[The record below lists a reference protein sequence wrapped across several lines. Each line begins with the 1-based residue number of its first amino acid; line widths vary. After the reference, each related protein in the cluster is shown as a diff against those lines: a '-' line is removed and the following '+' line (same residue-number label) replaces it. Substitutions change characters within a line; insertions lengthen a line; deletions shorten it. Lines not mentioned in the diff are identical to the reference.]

1 MLSFNNLELV
11 LGGKTLFDDVS
22 LTIHHHQKV
31 GLVGANGT
39 GKTSLFKVI
48 KKEIEV
54 DQSTVSFPNDLRIS
68 YLAQEVPASD
78 EIALQY
84 VLSGDYRL
92 IEIQHEIELA
102 EKEEKFELL
111 AELYETYSALDGYS
125 AKSKAEQLMAGLGF
139 KSEDFSK
146 SLKDFSG
153 GWRVRLNLAKTLMQ
167 PSDLMLLDEPT
178 NHLDLDAILWLSN
191 WIKSFP
197 GALILISHDR
207 DFLDDCVSSI
217 AHLYRQSIELYSGN
231 FTQFE
236 ILRAAKLAEI
246 QSNFI
251 KQQKEVAH
259 MQSFINRFKAKA
271 TKARQAQSR
280 VKALEKM
287 ELIAPAHIDSPFNF
301 TISETEK
308 ISNPLISLSES
319 NLGYDNPILSKINLT
334 IAPGDRIGLL
344 GPNGAGKSTL
354 IKSIVGSI
362 PVLDGDREIG
372 SNFRVGYFS
381 QHQVDD
387 LDLSISAFT
396 HIQRLDET
404 KTEKQIRTYLG
415 GFNFKGDKVKD
426 PIHLFSG
433 GEKARLA
440 FAIISYQ
447 KPNILLMDEPTNHL
461 DMEMR
466 HALTIALQAFKG
478 AILLISHDRH
488 LLNSSVDHFYL
499 VDNGGVDLFNG
510 DLNDYKNYI
519 LDIKSTGIKETKK
532 KSKTSKEDRDDNTKL
547 LKSLSIDISKL
558 EKRLLRLNAKLE
570 EANLKLADPNLY
582 KDDSAD
588 NLQDLIRN
596 QLELSN
602 EVELADQQWMDKV
615 TTIRIFIL
623 KRMARPE
630 RFELPTP
637 WFVAKYSIQ
646 LSYGRFF

>member
-31 GLVGANGT
+31 GLIGANGT

-54 DQSTVSFPNDLRIS
+54 DQSSVSYPNDLRIS

-84 VLSGDYRL
+84 VLSGDHML
-92 IEIQHEIELA
+92 LEIQREIELA
-102 EKEEKFELL
+102 EKEEKFEIL
-111 AELYETYSALDGYS
+111 AELYEKYTALDGYS
-125 AKSKAEQLMAGLGF
+125 AQSKAEQLMVGLGF
-139 KSEDFSK
+139 KSEDFNK
-146 SLKDFSG
+146 PLKDFSG

-207 DFLDDCVSSI
+207 DFLDDCVSFI
-217 AHLYRQSIELYSGN
+217 AHLYHQSIELYSGN

-246 QSNFI
+246 QSNYV

-287 ELIAPAHIDSPFNF
+287 ELVAPAHIDSPFNF

-308 ISNPLISLSES
+308 ISNPLISLSDS
-319 NLGYDNPILSKINLT
+319 SLGYDIPILSMVNLS

-362 PVLDGDREIG
+362 SLIDGQREVG
-372 SNFRVGYFS
+372 TNFKVGYFS

-396 HIQRLDET
+396 HIQRLDEI

-466 HALTIALQAFKG
+466 HALTIALQTFRG

-499 VDNGGVDLFNG
+499 VDNGRVDIFNG

-519 LDIKSTGIKETKK
+519 LDIKSSDIKEKK
-532 KSKTSKEDRDDNTKL
+532 KKAKSSKDNKEYNNKL
-547 LKSLSIDISKL
+547 IKSLNIEISKL
-558 EKRLLRLNAKLE
+558 EKRLLRLNTKLE
-570 EANLKLADPNLY
+570 EANLKLADPDLY
-582 KDDSAD
+582 KDHSSD

-602 EVELADQQWMDKV
+602 EVKLADQEWMDKV
-615 TTIRIFIL
+615 THL
-623 KRMARPE
+623 E
-630 RFELPTP
+630 
-637 WFVAKYSIQ
+637 S
-646 LSYGRFF
+646 LS

>member
-39 GKTSLFKVI
+39 GKTSLFKII

-54 DQSTVSFPNDLRIS
+54 DQSTVSFPSDLRIS
-68 YLAQEVPASD
+68 YLAQEVKGTD
-78 EIALQY
+78 EIALDY
-84 VLSGDYRL
+84 VLSGDSNL
-92 IEIQHEIELA
+92 IDIQKKIEKAETDENYEILG
-102 EKEEKFELL
+102 
-111 AELYETYSALDGYS
+111 ELYEVYSSLDGYS
-125 AKSKAEQLMAGLGF
+125 AKSKAEQLMVGLGF
-139 KSEDFSK
+139 KSDDFDK
-146 SLKDFSG
+146 PLKDFSG

-191 WIKSFP
+191 WIKSFK
-197 GALILISHDR
+197 GAMILISHDR
-207 DFLDDCVSSI
+207 DFLDDCVSYV
-217 AHLYRQSIELYSGN
+217 AHLYQQSIELYSGN
-231 FTQFE
+231 YSQFE
-236 ILRAAKLAEI
+236 ILRAAKMAEI

-301 TISETEK
+301 TISETDK
-308 ISNPLISLSES
+308 ISNPLVTL
-319 NLGYDNPILSKINLT
+319 NRAGLGYSEPILSNVGFT
-334 IAPGDRIGLL
+334 ICPGDRIGLL

-354 IKSIVGSI
+354 IKSIVGTLPI
-362 PVLDGDREIG
+362 LDGDRETGTNIK
-372 SNFRVGYFS
+372 VGYFS

-387 LDLSISAFT
+387 LDLSISAFV

-415 GFNFKGDKVKD
+415 GFAFKGDKVKD
-426 PIHLFSG
+426 PIRLFSG

-466 HALTIALQAFKG
+466 HALTVAIQTFKG

-488 LLNSSVDHFYL
+488 LLNSSVDTFYL
-499 VDNGGVDLFNG
+499 IDNGALEIFDG
-510 DLNDYKNYI
+510 DLDDYKNYI
-519 LDIKSTGIKETKK
+519 LDIKSSDNKQSKKKKSTKDGIKEDNSEKIKTLNSSI
-532 KSKTSKEDRDDNTKL
+532 SKLDKRLFRLNTKL
-547 LKSLSIDISKL
+547 T
-558 EKRLLRLNAKLE
+558 
-570 EANLKLADPNLY
+570 EANNKLADPELY
-582 KDDSAD
+582 SDDSSED
-588 NLQDLIRN
+588 LQDLIRN
-596 QLELSN
+596 QLELTN
-602 EVELADQQWMDKV
+602 EVEAAEKEWMDKAAELD
-615 TTIRIFIL
+615 IL
-623 KRMARPE
+623 K
-630 RFELPTP
+630 
-637 WFVAKYSIQ
+637 
-646 LSYGRFF
+646 

>member
-39 GKTSLFKVI
+39 GKTSLFKII

-54 DQSTVSFPNDLRIS
+54 DQSTVSFPSDLRIS
-68 YLAQEVPASD
+68 YLAQEVKGTD
-78 EIALQY
+78 EIALDY
-84 VLSGDYRL
+84 VLSGDANL
-92 IEIQHEIELA
+92 IDIQKKIEKAEIDENYEILG
-102 EKEEKFELL
+102 
-111 AELYETYSALDGYS
+111 ELYEVYSSLDGYS
-125 AKSKAEQLMAGLGF
+125 AKSKAEQLMVGLGF
-139 KSEDFSK
+139 KSVDFNK
-146 SLKDFSG
+146 PLKDFSG

-191 WIKSFP
+191 WIKSFK

-207 DFLDDCVSSI
+207 DFLDDCISYV
-217 AHLYRQSIELYSGN
+217 AHLYQQSIELYSGN
-231 FTQFE
+231 YSQFE
-236 ILRAAKLAEI
+236 ILRAAKMAEI

-301 TISETEK
+301 TISETDK
-308 ISNPLISLSES
+308 ISNPLVTL
-319 NLGYDNPILSKINLT
+319 NRAGLGYSEPILSNVAFT
-334 IAPGDRIGLL
+334 ICPGDRIGLL

-354 IKSIVGSI
+354 IKSIVGTLPI
-362 PVLDGDREIG
+362 LDGDRETGTNIK
-372 SNFRVGYFS
+372 VGYFS

-387 LDLSISAFT
+387 LDLSISAFM

-415 GFNFKGDKVKD
+415 GFAFKGDKVKD
-426 PIHLFSG
+426 PIRLFSG

-466 HALTIALQAFKG
+466 HALTVAIQTFKG

-488 LLNSSVDHFYL
+488 LLNSSVDTFYL
-499 VDNGGVDLFNG
+499 IDNGTLEIFDG
-510 DLNDYKNYI
+510 DLDDYKNYI
-519 LDIKSTGIKETKK
+519 LDIKSSDNKESKKK
-532 KSKTSKEDRDDNTKL
+532 KSIKDEPKEDNSEKIKILNSSISKLDKRLFRLNTKL
-547 LKSLSIDISKL
+547 T
-558 EKRLLRLNAKLE
+558 
-570 EANLKLADPNLY
+570 EANHKLADPELY
-582 KDDSAD
+582 TDDSSED
-588 NLQDLIRN
+588 LQDLIRN
-596 QLELSN
+596 QLELTN
-602 EVELADQQWMDKV
+602 EVEAAEKEWMDK
-615 TTIRIFIL
+615 
-623 KRMARPE
+623 AA
-630 RFELPTP
+630 ELDII
-637 WFVAKYSIQ
+637 K
-646 LSYGRFF
+646 

>member
-319 NLGYDNPILSKINLT
+319 NLGYDNPILTKINLT

-510 DLNDYKNYI
+510 DLDDYKNYI

-547 LKSLSIDISKL
+547 LKSLSTDISKL

-615 TTIRIFIL
+615 T
-623 KRMARPE
+623 
-630 RFELPTP
+630 
-637 WFVAKYSIQ
+637 Q
-646 LSYGRFF
+646 LESLS

>member
-39 GKTSLFKVI
+39 GKTSLFKII

-78 EIALQY
+78 EIAIQY

-111 AELYETYSALDGYS
+111 AELYETYSSLDGYS

-387 LDLSISAFT
+387 LDLSISAFS

-510 DLNDYKNYI
+510 DLDDYKNYI

-547 LKSLSIDISKL
+547 LKSLSTDISKL

-615 TTIRIFIL
+615 T
-623 KRMARPE
+623 
-630 RFELPTP
+630 
-637 WFVAKYSIQ
+637 Q
-646 LSYGRFF
+646 LESLS

>member
-1 MLSFNNLELV
+1 MAACLRISGSIHKRSLRLILIWLRE

-22 LTIHHHQKV
+22 LTIHHQQKV

-39 GKTSLFKVI
+39 GKTSLFKII

-54 DQSTVSFPNDLRIS
+54 DQSSVSFPTDLRIS
-68 YLAQEVPASD
+68 YLAQEVKGTD
-78 EIALQY
+78 EIALDY
-84 VLSGDYRL
+84 VLSGDANL
-92 IEIQHEIELA
+92 IDIQKKIEEA
-102 EKEEKFELL
+102 EKEESYDLL
-111 AELYETYSALDGYS
+111 GELYAIYSSLDGYS
-125 AKSKAEQLMAGLGF
+125 AKSKAEQLMLGLGF
-139 KSEDFSK
+139 TSEDFHK
-146 SLKDFSG
+146 PLKDFSG

-191 WIKSFP
+191 WIKSFK

-207 DFLDDCVSSI
+207 DFLDDCVSYV
-217 AHLYRQSIELYSGN
+217 AHLYRQTIELYSGN
-231 FTQFE
+231 YSQFE
-236 ILRAAKLAEI
+236 VLRAAKMAEI
-246 QSNFI
+246 QSNYI

-301 TISETEK
+301 KISETDK
-308 ISNPLISLSES
+308 ISNPLVSLSQAE
-319 NLGYDNPILSKINLT
+319 LGYSEPVLSEVGFT
-334 IAPGDRIGLL
+334 ICPGDRIGLL
-344 GPNGAGKSTL
+344 GANGAGKSTL
-354 IKSIVGSI
+354 IKSIVGTLPI
-362 PVLDGDREIG
+362 LNGDRETG
-372 SNFRVGYFS
+372 TNFRVGYFS

-387 LDLSISAFT
+387 LDLSISAFM

-415 GFNFKGDKVKD
+415 GFAFKGDKVKD
-426 PIHLFSG
+426 PIRLFSG

-466 HALTIALQAFKG
+466 HALTVAIQTFKG

-488 LLNSSVDHFYL
+488 LLNSSVDTFYL
-499 VDNGGVDLFNG
+499 IDKGSLNIFDG
-510 DLNDYKNYI
+510 DLDDYKNYI
-519 LDIKSTGIKETKK
+519 LDIKSIENKDVKK
-532 KSKTSKEDRDDNTKL
+532 KKIKNNTLQADNTQKI
-547 LKSLSIDISKL
+547 KSINSDISKL
-558 EKRLLRLNAKLE
+558 DKRLFRLNNKLK
-570 EANLKLADPNLY
+570 EANEKLANPELY
-582 KDDSAD
+582 TNDANN

-602 EVELADQQWMDKV
+602 EIESAEKEWMDK
-615 TTIRIFIL
+615 
-623 KRMARPE
+623 AA
-630 RFELPTP
+630 ELE
-637 WFVAKYSIQ
+637 S
-646 LSYGRFF
+646 LN

>member
-39 GKTSLFKVI
+39 GKTSLFKII

-54 DQSTVSFPNDLRIS
+54 DQSTVSFPSDLRIS
-68 YLAQEVPASD
+68 YLAQEVKGTD
-78 EIALQY
+78 EIALDY
-84 VLSGDYRL
+84 VLSGDSNL
-92 IEIQHEIELA
+92 IDIQKKIEKAETDENYEILG
-102 EKEEKFELL
+102 
-111 AELYETYSALDGYS
+111 ELYEVYSSLDGYS
-125 AKSKAEQLMAGLGF
+125 AKSKAEQLMVGLGF
-139 KSEDFSK
+139 KSDDFDK
-146 SLKDFSG
+146 PLKDFSG

-191 WIKSFP
+191 WIKSFK
-197 GALILISHDR
+197 GAMILISHDR
-207 DFLDDCVSSI
+207 DFLDDCVSYV
-217 AHLYRQSIELYSGN
+217 AHLYQQSIELYSGN
-231 FTQFE
+231 YSQFE
-236 ILRAAKLAEI
+236 ILRAAKMAEI

-301 TISETEK
+301 TISETDK
-308 ISNPLISLSES
+308 ISNPLVTL
-319 NLGYDNPILSKINLT
+319 NRAGLGYSEPILSNVGFT
-334 IAPGDRIGLL
+334 ICPGDRIGLL

-354 IKSIVGSI
+354 IKSIVGTLPI
-362 PVLDGDREIG
+362 LDGDRETGTNIK
-372 SNFRVGYFS
+372 VGYFS

-387 LDLSISAFT
+387 LDLSISAFI

-415 GFNFKGDKVKD
+415 GFAFKGDKVKD
-426 PIHLFSG
+426 PIRLFSG

-466 HALTIALQAFKG
+466 HALTVAIQTFKG

-488 LLNSSVDHFYL
+488 LLNSSVDTFYL
-499 VDNGGVDLFNG
+499 IDNGALEIFDG
-510 DLNDYKNYI
+510 DLGDYKNYI
-519 LDIKSTGIKETKK
+519 LDIKSSDNKQSKKK
-532 KSKTSKEDRDDNTKL
+532 KSVKDGPKEDNSEKIKTLNSSISKLDKRLFRLNTKL
-547 LKSLSIDISKL
+547 T
-558 EKRLLRLNAKLE
+558 
-570 EANLKLADPNLY
+570 EANNKLADPELY
-582 KDDSAD
+582 SDDSSED
-588 NLQDLIRN
+588 LQDLIRN
-596 QLELSN
+596 QLELTN
-602 EVELADQQWMDKV
+602 EIEAAEKEWMD
-615 TTIRIFIL
+615 RAAELDIL
-623 KRMARPE
+623 K
-630 RFELPTP
+630 
-637 WFVAKYSIQ
+637 
-646 LSYGRFF
+646 

>member
-217 AHLYRQSIELYSGN
+217 AYLYRQSIELYSGN

-387 LDLSISAFT
+387 LDLSISAFS

-510 DLNDYKNYI
+510 DLDDYKNYI

-547 LKSLSIDISKL
+547 LKSLSTDISKL

-615 TTIRIFIL
+615 T
-623 KRMARPE
+623 
-630 RFELPTP
+630 
-637 WFVAKYSIQ
+637 Q
-646 LSYGRFF
+646 LESLS

>member
-39 GKTSLFKVI
+39 GKTSLFKII

-54 DQSTVSFPNDLRIS
+54 DQSTVSFPSDLRIS
-68 YLAQEVPASD
+68 YLAQEVKGTD
-78 EIALQY
+78 EIALDY
-84 VLSGDYRL
+84 VLSGDSNL
-92 IEIQHEIELA
+92 IDIQKKIEKAEIDENYEILG
-102 EKEEKFELL
+102 
-111 AELYETYSALDGYS
+111 ELYEVYSSLDGYS
-125 AKSKAEQLMAGLGF
+125 AKSKAEQLMVGLGF
-139 KSEDFSK
+139 KSDDFDK
-146 SLKDFSG
+146 PLKDFSG

-191 WIKSFP
+191 WIKSFK
-197 GALILISHDR
+197 GAMILISHDR
-207 DFLDDCVSSI
+207 DFLDDCVSYV
-217 AHLYRQSIELYSGN
+217 AHLYQQSIELYSGN
-231 FTQFE
+231 YSQFE
-236 ILRAAKLAEI
+236 ILRAAKMAEI

-301 TISETEK
+301 TISETDK
-308 ISNPLISLSES
+308 ISNPLVTL
-319 NLGYDNPILSKINLT
+319 NRAGLGYSEPILSNVGFT
-334 IAPGDRIGLL
+334 ICPGDRIGLL

-354 IKSIVGSI
+354 IKSIVGTLPI
-362 PVLDGDREIG
+362 LDGDRETGTNIK
-372 SNFRVGYFS
+372 VGYFS

-387 LDLSISAFT
+387 LDLSISAFV

-415 GFNFKGDKVKD
+415 GFAFKGDKVKD
-426 PIHLFSG
+426 PIRLFSG

-466 HALTIALQAFKG
+466 HALTVAIQTFKG

-488 LLNSSVDHFYL
+488 LLNSSVDTFYL
-499 VDNGGVDLFNG
+499 IDNGALEIFDG
-510 DLNDYKNYI
+510 DLDDYKNYI
-519 LDIKSTGIKETKK
+519 LDIKSSDNKQSKKK
-532 KSKTSKEDRDDNTKL
+532 KSVKDGPKEDNSEKIKTLNSSISKLDKRLFRLNTKL
-547 LKSLSIDISKL
+547 T
-558 EKRLLRLNAKLE
+558 
-570 EANLKLADPNLY
+570 EANNKLADPELY
-582 KDDSAD
+582 SDDSSED
-588 NLQDLIRN
+588 LQDLIRS
-596 QLELSN
+596 QLELTN
-602 EVELADQQWMDKV
+602 EVEAAEKEWMDKAAELD
-615 TTIRIFIL
+615 IL
-623 KRMARPE
+623 K
-630 RFELPTP
+630 
-637 WFVAKYSIQ
+637 
-646 LSYGRFF
+646 

>member
-31 GLVGANGT
+31 GLIGANGT

-54 DQSTVSFPNDLRIS
+54 DQSSVSYPNDLRIS

-92 IEIQHEIELA
+92 LEIQHEIELA
-102 EKEEKFELL
+102 EKEEKFEIL

-125 AKSKAEQLMAGLGF
+125 AKSKAEQLMVGLGF
-139 KSEDFSK
+139 KSEDFNK
-146 SLKDFSG
+146 PLKDFSG

-207 DFLDDCVSSI
+207 DFLDDCVSFI
-217 AHLYRQSIELYSGN
+217 AHLYHQSIELYSGN

-246 QSNFI
+246 QSNYV

-308 ISNPLISLSES
+308 ISNPLISLSDS
-319 NLGYDNPILSKINLT
+319 SLGYNTPILSMVNLS

-362 PVLDGDREIG
+362 SLIDGQREAG
-372 SNFRVGYFS
+372 TNFKVGYFS

-466 HALTIALQAFKG
+466 HALTIALQTFRG

-499 VDNGGVDLFNG
+499 VDNGRVDIFNG

-519 LDIKSTGIKETKK
+519 LDIKSSDIKETKK
-532 KSKTSKEDRDDNTKL
+532 KVKSSKDNKEDNSKL
-547 LKSLSIDISKL
+547 IKSLNIEISKL
-558 EKRLLRLNAKLE
+558 EKRLLRLNTKLD
-570 EANLKLADPNLY
+570 EANLKLADPDLY
-582 KDDSAD
+582 KDDSSD

-602 EVELADQQWMDKV
+602 EVELADQEWMDKV
-615 TTIRIFIL
+615 THLET
-623 KRMARPE
+623 
-630 RFELPTP
+630 
-637 WFVAKYSIQ
+637 
-646 LSYGRFF
+646 LS

>member
-153 GWRVRLNLAKTLMQ
+153 GWRVRLNLAKTLMK

-308 ISNPLISLSES
+308 ISNPLIALSES

-510 DLNDYKNYI
+510 DLDDYKNYI

-547 LKSLSIDISKL
+547 LKSLSTDISKL

-582 KDDSAD
+582 KDDSED

-615 TTIRIFIL
+615 T
-623 KRMARPE
+623 
-630 RFELPTP
+630 
-637 WFVAKYSIQ
+637 Q
-646 LSYGRFF
+646 LESLS

>member
-22 LTIHHHQKV
+22 LTIHHQQKV

-39 GKTSLFKVI
+39 GKTSLFKII

-54 DQSTVSFPNDLRIS
+54 DQSSVSFPTDLRIS
-68 YLAQEVPASD
+68 YLAQEVKGTD
-78 EIALQY
+78 EHALDY
-84 VLSGDYRL
+84 VLSGDANL
-92 IEIQHEIELA
+92 IDIQKKIEEA
-102 EKEEKFELL
+102 EKEESYDLL
-111 AELYETYSALDGYS
+111 GELYAIYSSLDGYS
-125 AKSKAEQLMAGLGF
+125 AKSKAEQLMLGLGF
-139 KSEDFSK
+139 TSEDFHK
-146 SLKDFSG
+146 PLKDFSG

-191 WIKSFP
+191 WIKSFK

-207 DFLDDCVSSI
+207 DFLDDCVSYV
-217 AHLYRQSIELYSGN
+217 AHLYRQTIELYSGN
-231 FTQFE
+231 YSQFE
-236 ILRAAKLAEI
+236 VLRAAKMAEI
-246 QSNFI
+246 QSNYI

-301 TISETEK
+301 KISETDK
-308 ISNPLISLSES
+308 ISNPLVSLSHAE
-319 NLGYDNPILSKINLT
+319 LGYSEPVLSEVSFT
-334 IAPGDRIGLL
+334 ICPGDRIGLL
-344 GPNGAGKSTL
+344 GANGAGKSTL
-354 IKSIVGSI
+354 IKSIVGTLPI
-362 PVLDGDREIG
+362 LNGDRETG
-372 SNFRVGYFS
+372 TNFRVGYFS

-387 LDLSISAFT
+387 LDLSISAFI

-415 GFNFKGDKVKD
+415 GFAFKGDKVKD
-426 PIHLFSG
+426 PIRLFSG

-466 HALTIALQAFKG
+466 HALTVAIQTFKG

-488 LLNSSVDHFYL
+488 LLNSSVDTFYL
-499 VDNGGVDLFNG
+499 IDKGFLNIFDG
-510 DLNDYKNYI
+510 DLDDYKNYI
-519 LDIKSTGIKETKK
+519 LDIKSIESKDVKK
-532 KSKTSKEDRDDNTKL
+532 KKIKNNTLQADNTQKI
-547 LKSLSIDISKL
+547 KSINSDISKL
-558 EKRLLRLNAKLE
+558 DKRLFRLNNKLK
-570 EANLKLADPNLY
+570 EANEKLANPELY
-582 KDDSAD
+582 TNDENN

-602 EVELADQQWMDKV
+602 EIESAEKEWMDK
-615 TTIRIFIL
+615 
-623 KRMARPE
+623 AA
-630 RFELPTP
+630 ELE
-637 WFVAKYSIQ
+637 S
-646 LSYGRFF
+646 LN

>member
-39 GKTSLFKVI
+39 GKTSLFKII

-54 DQSTVSFPNDLRIS
+54 DQSTVSFPSDLRIS
-68 YLAQEVPASD
+68 YLAQEVKGTD
-78 EIALQY
+78 EIALDY
-84 VLSGDYRL
+84 VLSGDSNL
-92 IEIQHEIELA
+92 IDIQKKIEKAETDENYEILG
-102 EKEEKFELL
+102 
-111 AELYETYSALDGYS
+111 ELYEVYSSLDGYS
-125 AKSKAEQLMAGLGF
+125 AKSKAEQLMVGLGF
-139 KSEDFSK
+139 KSDDFDK
-146 SLKDFSG
+146 PLKDFSG

-191 WIKSFP
+191 WIKSFK
-197 GALILISHDR
+197 GAMILISHDR
-207 DFLDDCVSSI
+207 DFLDDCVSYV
-217 AHLYRQSIELYSGN
+217 AHLYQQSIELYSGN
-231 FTQFE
+231 YSQFE
-236 ILRAAKLAEI
+236 ILRAAKMAEI

-301 TISETEK
+301 TISETDK
-308 ISNPLISLSES
+308 ISNPLVTL
-319 NLGYDNPILSKINLT
+319 NRAGLGYSEPILSNVGFT
-334 IAPGDRIGLL
+334 ICPGDRIGLL

-354 IKSIVGSI
+354 IKSIVGTLPI
-362 PVLDGDREIG
+362 LDGDRETGTNIK
-372 SNFRVGYFS
+372 VGYFS

-387 LDLSISAFT
+387 LDLSISAFI
-396 HIQRLDET
+396 HIQRLDER

-415 GFNFKGDKVKD
+415 GFAFKGDKVKD
-426 PIHLFSG
+426 PIRLFSG

-466 HALTIALQAFKG
+466 HALTVAIQTFKG

-488 LLNSSVDHFYL
+488 LLNSSVDTFYL
-499 VDNGGVDLFNG
+499 IDNGALEIFDG
-510 DLNDYKNYI
+510 DLDDYKNYI
-519 LDIKSTGIKETKK
+519 LDIKSSDNKQSKKK
-532 KSKTSKEDRDDNTKL
+532 KSVKDGPKEDNSEKIKTLNSSISKLDKRLFRLNTKL
-547 LKSLSIDISKL
+547 T
-558 EKRLLRLNAKLE
+558 
-570 EANLKLADPNLY
+570 EANNKLADPELY
-582 KDDSAD
+582 SDDSSED
-588 NLQDLIRN
+588 LQDLIRN
-596 QLELSN
+596 QLELTN
-602 EVELADQQWMDKV
+602 EIEAAEKEWMD
-615 TTIRIFIL
+615 RAAELDIL
-623 KRMARPE
+623 K
-630 RFELPTP
+630 
-637 WFVAKYSIQ
+637 
-646 LSYGRFF
+646 

>member
-22 LTIHHHQKV
+22 LTIHHQQKV

-48 KKEIEV
+48 KNEIEV
-54 DQSTVSFPNDLRIS
+54 DQSSVNFPSDLRIS
-68 YLAQEVPASD
+68 YLAQEVPGSD
-78 EIALQY
+78 EISLDY
-84 VLSGDYRL
+84 VLSGDYKL
-92 IEIQHEIELA
+92 IEIQKEIELA
-102 EKEEKFELL
+102 EREEKYDLL
-111 AELYETYSALDGYS
+111 AELYETYSSLDGYS
-125 AKSKAEQLMAGLGF
+125 AKSKAEQLMVGLGF
-139 KSEDFSK
+139 KSEDFTK

-207 DFLDDCVSSI
+207 EFLDDCVSYI
-217 AHLYRQSIELYSGN
+217 AHLYHQSIELYSGN
-231 FTQFE
+231 YSQFE
-236 ILRAAKLAEI
+236 ILRAAKMAEI

-308 ISNPLISLSES
+308 ISNPLISLNQS
-319 NLGYDNPILSKINLT
+319 NLGYKEVILSSIDLT
-334 IAPGDRIGLL
+334 ICPGDRIGLL

-362 PVLDGDREIG
+362 PILNGDREVG
-372 SNFRVGYFS
+372 TNFRVGYFS

-387 LDLSISAFT
+387 LDLSISAFI
-396 HIQRLDET
+396 HIQRLDDT

-415 GFNFKGDKVKD
+415 GFNFRGDKVKD

-466 HALTIALQAFKG
+466 HALTIALQTFKG

-488 LLNSSVDHFYL
+488 LLNSSVDSFYL
-499 VDNGGVDLFNG
+499 VDNGKVDIFNG

-519 LDIKSTGIKETKK
+519 LDINSVELRDTKK
-532 KSKTSKEDRDDNTKL
+532 KKNKEPNESKDNTQAI
-547 LKSLSIDISKL
+547 KSLNIEISKL
-558 EKRLLRLNAKLE
+558 EKRLLRLNSKLD
-570 EANLKLADPNLY
+570 EANLKLADPGLY
-582 KDDSAD
+582 KDSSNDD
-588 NLQDLIRN
+588 LQDLIRN

-602 EVELADQQWMDKV
+602 EVELVDKEWMD
-615 TTIRIFIL
+615 
-623 KRMARPE
+623 MASK
-630 RFELPTP
+630 LD
-637 WFVAKYSIQ
+637 S
-646 LSYGRFF
+646 LN

>member
-31 GLVGANGT
+31 GLIGANGT

-54 DQSTVSFPNDLRIS
+54 DQSSVSYPNDLRIS

-92 IEIQHEIELA
+92 LEIQHEIELA
-102 EKEEKFELL
+102 EKEEKFEIL

-125 AKSKAEQLMAGLGF
+125 ANSKAEQLMVGLGF
-139 KSEDFSK
+139 KSEDFNK
-146 SLKDFSG
+146 PLKDFSG

-207 DFLDDCVSSI
+207 DFLDDCVSFI
-217 AHLYRQSIELYSGN
+217 AHLYHQSIELYSGN

-236 ILRAAKLAEI
+236 ILRATKLAEI
-246 QSNFI
+246 QSNYV

-308 ISNPLISLSES
+308 ISNPLISLSDS
-319 NLGYDNPILSKINLT
+319 SLGYNTPILSMVNLS

-362 PVLDGDREIG
+362 SLIDGQREAG
-372 SNFRVGYFS
+372 TNFKVGYFS

-426 PIHLFSG
+426 SIHLFSG

-466 HALTIALQAFKG
+466 HALTIALQTFRG

-499 VDNGGVDLFNG
+499 VDNGRVDIFNG

-519 LDIKSTGIKETKK
+519 LDIKSSDIKETKK
-532 KSKTSKEDRDDNTKL
+532 KVKSSKDNKDDNSKL
-547 LKSLSIDISKL
+547 IKSLNIEISKL
-558 EKRLLRLNAKLE
+558 EKRLLRLNAKLDK
-570 EANLKLADPNLY
+570 ANLKLADPDLY
-582 KDDSAD
+582 KDDSSD

-602 EVELADQQWMDKV
+602 EVELADQEWMDKV
-615 TTIRIFIL
+615 TDL
-623 KRMARPE
+623 E
-630 RFELPTP
+630 
-637 WFVAKYSIQ
+637 S
-646 LSYGRFF
+646 LS

>member
-387 LDLSISAFT
+387 LDLSISAFS

-404 KTEKQIRTYLG
+404 KTEKQVRTYLG

-547 LKSLSIDISKL
+547 LKSLSTDISKL

-615 TTIRIFIL
+615 T
-623 KRMARPE
+623 
-630 RFELPTP
+630 
-637 WFVAKYSIQ
+637 Q
-646 LSYGRFF
+646 LESLS

>member
-39 GKTSLFKVI
+39 GKTSLFKII

-54 DQSTVSFPNDLRIS
+54 DQSTVSFPSDLRIS
-68 YLAQEVPASD
+68 YLAQEVKGTD
-78 EIALQY
+78 EIALDY
-84 VLSGDYRL
+84 VLSGDSNL
-92 IEIQHEIELA
+92 IDIQKKIEKAEIDENYEILG
-102 EKEEKFELL
+102 
-111 AELYETYSALDGYS
+111 ELYEVYSSLDGYS
-125 AKSKAEQLMAGLGF
+125 AKSKAEQLMVGLGF
-139 KSEDFSK
+139 KSDDFDK
-146 SLKDFSG
+146 PLKDFSG

-191 WIKSFP
+191 WIKSFK
-197 GALILISHDR
+197 GAMILISHDR
-207 DFLDDCVSSI
+207 DFLDDCVSYV
-217 AHLYRQSIELYSGN
+217 AHLYQQSIELYSGN
-231 FTQFE
+231 YSQFE
-236 ILRAAKLAEI
+236 ILRAAKMAEI

-301 TISETEK
+301 TISETDK
-308 ISNPLISLSES
+308 ISNPLVTL
-319 NLGYDNPILSKINLT
+319 NRAGLGYSEPILSNVGFT
-334 IAPGDRIGLL
+334 ICPGDRIGLL

-354 IKSIVGSI
+354 IKSIVGTLPI
-362 PVLDGDREIG
+362 LDGDRETGANIK
-372 SNFRVGYFS
+372 VGYFS

-387 LDLSISAFT
+387 LDLSISAFV

-415 GFNFKGDKVKD
+415 GFAFKGDKVKD
-426 PIHLFSG
+426 PIRLFSG

-466 HALTIALQAFKG
+466 HALTVAIQTFKG

-488 LLNSSVDHFYL
+488 LLNSSVDTFYL
-499 VDNGGVDLFNG
+499 IDNGALEIFDG
-510 DLNDYKNYI
+510 DLDDYKNYI
-519 LDIKSTGIKETKK
+519 LDIKSSDNKQSKKK
-532 KSKTSKEDRDDNTKL
+532 KSVKDGPKEDNSEKIKTLNSSISKLDKRLFRLNTKL
-547 LKSLSIDISKL
+547 T
-558 EKRLLRLNAKLE
+558 
-570 EANLKLADPNLY
+570 EANNKLADPELY
-582 KDDSAD
+582 SDDSSED
-588 NLQDLIRN
+588 LQDLIRN
-596 QLELSN
+596 QLELTN
-602 EVELADQQWMDKV
+602 EIEAAEKEWMD
-615 TTIRIFIL
+615 RAAELDIL
-623 KRMARPE
+623 K
-630 RFELPTP
+630 
-637 WFVAKYSIQ
+637 
-646 LSYGRFF
+646 

>member
-39 GKTSLFKVI
+39 GKTSLFKII

-54 DQSTVSFPNDLRIS
+54 DQSTVSFPSDLRIS
-68 YLAQEVPASD
+68 YLAQEVKGTD
-78 EIALQY
+78 EIALDY
-84 VLSGDYRL
+84 VLSGDANL
-92 IEIQHEIELA
+92 IDIQKKIEKAEIDENYEILG
-102 EKEEKFELL
+102 
-111 AELYETYSALDGYS
+111 ELYEVYSSLDGYS
-125 AKSKAEQLMAGLGF
+125 AKSKAEQLMVGLGF
-139 KSEDFSK
+139 KSGDFNK
-146 SLKDFSG
+146 PLKDFSG

-191 WIKSFP
+191 WIKSFK

-207 DFLDDCVSSI
+207 DFLDDCISYV
-217 AHLYRQSIELYSGN
+217 AHLYQQSIELYSGN
-231 FTQFE
+231 YSQFE
-236 ILRAAKLAEI
+236 ILRAAKMAEI

-301 TISETEK
+301 TISETDK
-308 ISNPLISLSES
+308 ISNPLVTL
-319 NLGYDNPILSKINLT
+319 NRAGLGYSEAILSNVAFT
-334 IAPGDRIGLL
+334 ICPGDRIGLL

-354 IKSIVGSI
+354 IKSIVGTLPI
-362 PVLDGDREIG
+362 LDGDRETGTNIK
-372 SNFRVGYFS
+372 VGYFS

-387 LDLSISAFT
+387 LDLSISAFM

-415 GFNFKGDKVKD
+415 GFAFKGDKVKD
-426 PIHLFSG
+426 PIRLFSG

-466 HALTIALQAFKG
+466 HALTVAIQTFKG

-488 LLNSSVDHFYL
+488 LLNSSVDTFYL
-499 VDNGGVDLFNG
+499 VDKGALEIFDG
-510 DLNDYKNYI
+510 DLDDYKNYI
-519 LDIKSTGIKETKK
+519 LDIKSSESKESRKK
-532 KSKTSKEDRDDNTKL
+532 KPINETPKEDNSQKIKTLNSGISKLDKRLFRLNTKL
-547 LKSLSIDISKL
+547 
-558 EKRLLRLNAKLE
+558 A
-570 EANLKLADPNLY
+570 EANNKLADPEIY
-582 KDDSAD
+582 SDGSSVD
-588 NLQDLIRN
+588 LQDLIRN
-596 QLELSN
+596 QLELTN
-602 EVELADQQWMDKV
+602 EVEAAEKEWMDKAAELD
-615 TTIRIFIL
+615 IL
-623 KRMARPE
+623 K
-630 RFELPTP
+630 
-637 WFVAKYSIQ
+637 
-646 LSYGRFF
+646 

>member
-31 GLVGANGT
+31 GLIGANGT

-54 DQSTVSFPNDLRIS
+54 DQSSVSYPNDLRIS

-92 IEIQHEIELA
+92 LEIQHEIELA
-102 EKEEKFELL
+102 EKEEKFEIL

-125 AKSKAEQLMAGLGF
+125 AKSKAEQLMVGLGF
-139 KSEDFSK
+139 KSEDFNK
-146 SLKDFSG
+146 PLKDFSG

-178 NHLDLDAILWLSN
+178 NHLDLDAILWLSS

-207 DFLDDCVSSI
+207 DFLDDCVSFI
-217 AHLYRQSIELYSGN
+217 AHLYHQSIELYSGN

-246 QSNFI
+246 QSNYV

-308 ISNPLISLSES
+308 ISNPLISLSDS
-319 NLGYDNPILSKINLT
+319 SLGYNTPILSMVNLS

-362 PVLDGDREIG
+362 SLIDGQREAG
-372 SNFRVGYFS
+372 TNFKVGYFS

-404 KTEKQIRTYLG
+404 QTEKQIRTYLG

-466 HALTIALQAFKG
+466 HALTIALQTFRG

-499 VDNGGVDLFNG
+499 VDNGRVDIFNG

-519 LDIKSTGIKETKK
+519 LDIKSSDIKETKK
-532 KSKTSKEDRDDNTKL
+532 KVKSSKDNKEDNSKL
-547 LKSLSIDISKL
+547 IKSLNIEISKL
-558 EKRLLRLNAKLE
+558 EKRLLRLNTKLD
-570 EANLKLADPNLY
+570 EANLKLADPDLY
-582 KDDSAD
+582 KDDSSD

-602 EVELADQQWMDKV
+602 EVELADQEWMDKV
-615 TTIRIFIL
+615 THLET
-623 KRMARPE
+623 
-630 RFELPTP
+630 
-637 WFVAKYSIQ
+637 
-646 LSYGRFF
+646 LS

>member
-217 AHLYRQSIELYSGN
+217 AHLYHQSIELYSGN

-246 QSNFI
+246 QSNFV

-387 LDLSISAFT
+387 LDLSISAFN

-499 VDNGGVDLFNG
+499 VDNGGVDIFNG
-510 DLNDYKNYI
+510 DLDDYKNYI

-547 LKSLSIDISKL
+547 LKSLSTDISKL

-615 TTIRIFIL
+615 T
-623 KRMARPE
+623 
-630 RFELPTP
+630 
-637 WFVAKYSIQ
+637 Q
-646 LSYGRFF
+646 LESLS

>member
-54 DQSTVSFPNDLRIS
+54 DQSSVSYPNDLRIS

-92 IEIQHEIELA
+92 LEIQHEIELA
-102 EKEEKFELL
+102 EKEEKFEIL

-125 AKSKAEQLMAGLGF
+125 AKSKAEQLMVGLGF
-139 KSEDFSK
+139 KSEDFNK
-146 SLKDFSG
+146 PLKDFSG

-207 DFLDDCVSSI
+207 DFLDDCVSFI
-217 AHLYRQSIELYSGN
+217 AHLYHQSIELYSGN

-236 ILRAAKLAEI
+236 ILRAAKLAEM
-246 QSNFI
+246 QSNYV

-308 ISNPLISLSES
+308 ISNPLISLSDS
-319 NLGYDNPILSKINLT
+319 SLGYNTPILSMVNLS

-362 PVLDGDREIG
+362 SLIDGQREAG
-372 SNFRVGYFS
+372 TNFKVGYFS

-404 KTEKQIRTYLG
+404 QTEKQIRTYLG

-466 HALTIALQAFKG
+466 HALTIALQTFRG

-499 VDNGGVDLFNG
+499 VDNGGVDIFNG

-519 LDIKSTGIKETKK
+519 LDIKSSGIKETKK
-532 KSKTSKEDRDDNTKL
+532 KIKSSKDNKKDNSKL
-547 LKSLSIDISKL
+547 IKSLNIEISKL
-558 EKRLLRLNAKLE
+558 EKRLLRLNTKLD
-570 EANLKLADPNLY
+570 EANLKLADPDLY
-582 KDDSAD
+582 KDDSSD

-602 EVELADQQWMDKV
+602 EVELADQEWMDKV
-615 TTIRIFIL
+615 THL
-623 KRMARPE
+623 E
-630 RFELPTP
+630 
-637 WFVAKYSIQ
+637 S
-646 LSYGRFF
+646 LS

>member
-217 AHLYRQSIELYSGN
+217 AHLYRQSIELYAGN

-510 DLNDYKNYI
+510 DLDDYKNYI

-547 LKSLSIDISKL
+547 LKSLSTDISKL

-615 TTIRIFIL
+615 T
-623 KRMARPE
+623 
-630 RFELPTP
+630 
-637 WFVAKYSIQ
+637 Q
-646 LSYGRFF
+646 LESLS

>member
-217 AHLYRQSIELYSGN
+217 AHLYRQSIELYAGN

-387 LDLSISAFT
+387 LDLSISAFS

-499 VDNGGVDLFNG
+499 VDNGGVDIFNG
-510 DLNDYKNYI
+510 DLDDYKNYI

-547 LKSLSIDISKL
+547 LKSLSTDISKL

-615 TTIRIFIL
+615 T
-623 KRMARPE
+623 
-630 RFELPTP
+630 
-637 WFVAKYSIQ
+637 Q
-646 LSYGRFF
+646 LESLS

>member
-31 GLVGANGT
+31 GLIGANGT

-54 DQSTVSFPNDLRIS
+54 DQSSVSYPNDLRIS

-92 IEIQHEIELA
+92 LEIQHEIELA
-102 EKEEKFELL
+102 EKEEKFEIL

-125 AKSKAEQLMAGLGF
+125 AKSKAEQLMVGLGF
-139 KSEDFSK
+139 KSEDFNK
-146 SLKDFSG
+146 PLKDFSG

-207 DFLDDCVSSI
+207 DFLDDCVSFI
-217 AHLYRQSIELYSGN
+217 AHLYHQSIELYSGN

-246 QSNFI
+246 QSNYV

-308 ISNPLISLSES
+308 ISNPLISLSDS
-319 NLGYDNPILSKINLT
+319 SLGYNRPILSMVNLS

-362 PVLDGDREIG
+362 SLIDGQREAG
-372 SNFRVGYFS
+372 TNFKVGYFS

-387 LDLSISAFT
+387 LDLSRSAFT

-404 KTEKQIRTYLG
+404 QTEKQIRSYLG

-466 HALTIALQAFKG
+466 HALTIALQTFSG

-499 VDNGGVDLFNG
+499 VDNGRVDIFNG

-519 LDIKSTGIKETKK
+519 LDIKSSDIKETKK
-532 KSKTSKEDRDDNTKL
+532 KVKSSKDNKEDNSKL
-547 LKSLSIDISKL
+547 IKSLNIEISKL
-558 EKRLLRLNAKLE
+558 EKRLLRLNTKLD
-570 EANLKLADPNLY
+570 EANLKLADPDLY
-582 KDDSAD
+582 KDDSSD

-602 EVELADQQWMDKV
+602 EVELADQEWMDKV
-615 TTIRIFIL
+615 THL
-623 KRMARPE
+623 E
-630 RFELPTP
+630 
-637 WFVAKYSIQ
+637 S
-646 LSYGRFF
+646 LS

>member
-31 GLVGANGT
+31 GLIGANGT

-54 DQSTVSFPNDLRIS
+54 DQSSVSYPNDLRIS

-84 VLSGDYRL
+84 VLSGDHML
-92 IEIQHEIELA
+92 LEIQREIELA
-102 EKEEKFELL
+102 EKEEKFEIL
-111 AELYETYSALDGYS
+111 AELYETYTALDGYS
-125 AKSKAEQLMAGLGF
+125 AQSKAEQLMVGLGF
-139 KSEDFSK
+139 KSEDFNK
-146 SLKDFSG
+146 PLKDFSG

-207 DFLDDCVSSI
+207 DFLDDCVSFI
-217 AHLYRQSIELYSGN
+217 AHLYHQSIELYSGN

-246 QSNFI
+246 QSNYV

-287 ELIAPAHIDSPFNF
+287 ELVAPAHIDSPFNF

-308 ISNPLISLSES
+308 ISNPLISLSDS
-319 NLGYDNPILSKINLT
+319 SLGYDIHILSMVNLS

-362 PVLDGDREIG
+362 SLIDGQREVG
-372 SNFRVGYFS
+372 TNFKVGYFS

-404 KTEKQIRTYLG
+404 QTEKQIRTYLG

-466 HALTIALQAFKG
+466 HALTIALQTFRG

-499 VDNGGVDLFNG
+499 VDNGRVDIFNG

-519 LDIKSTGIKETKK
+519 LDIKSSDIKETKK
-532 KSKTSKEDRDDNTKL
+532 KVKSSKDNKEDNSKL
-547 LKSLSIDISKL
+547 IKSLNIEISKL
-558 EKRLLRLNAKLE
+558 EKRLLRLNTKLD
-570 EANLKLADPNLY
+570 EANLKLADPDLY
-582 KDDSAD
+582 KDHSSD

-602 EVELADQQWMDKV
+602 EVKLADQEWMDKV
-615 TTIRIFIL
+615 THL
-623 KRMARPE
+623 E
-630 RFELPTP
+630 
-637 WFVAKYSIQ
+637 S
-646 LSYGRFF
+646 LS

>member
-31 GLVGANGT
+31 GLIGANGT
-39 GKTSLFKVI
+39 GKTSFFKVI

-54 DQSTVSFPNDLRIS
+54 DQSSVSYPNDLRIS

-92 IEIQHEIELA
+92 LEIQHEIELA
-102 EKEEKFELL
+102 EKEEKFEIL

-125 AKSKAEQLMAGLGF
+125 ANSKAEQLMVGLGF
-139 KSEDFSK
+139 KSEDFNK
-146 SLKDFSG
+146 PLKDFSG

-197 GALILISHDR
+197 GGLILISHDR
-207 DFLDDCVSSI
+207 DFLDDCVSFI
-217 AHLYRQSIELYSGN
+217 AHLYHQSIELYSGN

-246 QSNFI
+246 QSNYV

-308 ISNPLISLSES
+308 ISNPLISLSDS
-319 NLGYDNPILSKINLT
+319 SLGYNTPILSMVNLS

-362 PVLDGDREIG
+362 SLIDGQREAG
-372 SNFRVGYFS
+372 TNFKVGYFS

-426 PIHLFSG
+426 SIHLFSG

-466 HALTIALQAFKG
+466 HALTIALQTFRG

-499 VDNGGVDLFNG
+499 VDNGRVDIFNG

-519 LDIKSTGIKETKK
+519 LDIKSSDIKETKK
-532 KSKTSKEDRDDNTKL
+532 KVKSSKDNKEDNSKL
-547 LKSLSIDISKL
+547 IKSLNIEISKL
-558 EKRLLRLNAKLE
+558 EKRLLRLNTKLD
-570 EANLKLADPNLY
+570 EANLKLADPDLY
-582 KDDSAD
+582 KDDSSD

-602 EVELADQQWMDKV
+602 EVELADQEWMDKV
-615 TTIRIFIL
+615 TDL
-623 KRMARPE
+623 E
-630 RFELPTP
+630 
-637 WFVAKYSIQ
+637 S
-646 LSYGRFF
+646 LS

>member
-39 GKTSLFKVI
+39 GKTSLFKII

-54 DQSTVSFPNDLRIS
+54 DQSTVSFPSDLRIS
-68 YLAQEVPASD
+68 YLAQEVKGTD
-78 EIALQY
+78 EIALDY
-84 VLSGDYRL
+84 VLSGDSNL
-92 IEIQHEIELA
+92 IDIQKKIEKAEIDENYEILG
-102 EKEEKFELL
+102 
-111 AELYETYSALDGYS
+111 ELYEVYSSLDGYS
-125 AKSKAEQLMAGLGF
+125 AKSKAEQLMVGLGF
-139 KSEDFSK
+139 KSDDFDK
-146 SLKDFSG
+146 PLKDFSG

-191 WIKSFP
+191 WIKSFK
-197 GALILISHDR
+197 GAMILISHDR
-207 DFLDDCVSSI
+207 DFLDDCVSYV
-217 AHLYRQSIELYSGN
+217 AHLHQQSIELYSGN
-231 FTQFE
+231 YSQFE
-236 ILRAAKLAEI
+236 ILRAAKMAEI

-301 TISETEK
+301 TISETDK
-308 ISNPLISLSES
+308 ISNPLVTL
-319 NLGYDNPILSKINLT
+319 NRAGLGYSEPILSNVGFT
-334 IAPGDRIGLL
+334 ICPGDRIGLL

-354 IKSIVGSI
+354 IKSIVGTLPI
-362 PVLDGDREIG
+362 LDGDRETGTNIK
-372 SNFRVGYFS
+372 VGYFS

-387 LDLSISAFT
+387 LDLSISAFV

-415 GFNFKGDKVKD
+415 GFAFKGDKVKD
-426 PIHLFSG
+426 PIRLFSG

-466 HALTIALQAFKG
+466 HALTVAIQTFKG

-488 LLNSSVDHFYL
+488 LLNSSVDTFYL
-499 VDNGGVDLFNG
+499 IDNGALEIFDG
-510 DLNDYKNYI
+510 DLDDYKNYI
-519 LDIKSTGIKETKK
+519 LDIKSSDNKQSKKK
-532 KSKTSKEDRDDNTKL
+532 KSVKDGLKEDNSEKIKTLNSSISKLDKRLFRLNTKL
-547 LKSLSIDISKL
+547 T
-558 EKRLLRLNAKLE
+558 
-570 EANLKLADPNLY
+570 EANNKLADPQLY
-582 KDDSAD
+582 SDDSSED
-588 NLQDLIRN
+588 LQDLIRN
-596 QLELSN
+596 QLELTN
-602 EVELADQQWMDKV
+602 EVEAAEKEWMDKAAELD
-615 TTIRIFIL
+615 IL
-623 KRMARPE
+623 K
-630 RFELPTP
+630 
-637 WFVAKYSIQ
+637 
-646 LSYGRFF
+646 

>member
-31 GLVGANGT
+31 GLIGANGT

-54 DQSTVSFPNDLRIS
+54 DQSSVSYPNDLRIS

-84 VLSGDYRL
+84 VLSGDHML
-92 IEIQHEIELA
+92 LEIQREIELA
-102 EKEEKFELL
+102 EKEEKFEIL
-111 AELYETYSALDGYS
+111 AELYETYTALDGYS
-125 AKSKAEQLMAGLGF
+125 AQSKAEQLMVGLGF
-139 KSEDFSK
+139 KSEDFNK
-146 SLKDFSG
+146 PLKDFSG

-207 DFLDDCVSSI
+207 DFLDDCVSFI
-217 AHLYRQSIELYSGN
+217 AHLYHQSIELYSGN

-246 QSNFI
+246 QSNYV

-308 ISNPLISLSES
+308 ISNPLISLSDS
-319 NLGYDNPILSKINLT
+319 SLGYNTSILSMVNLS

-362 PVLDGDREIG
+362 SLIDGQREAG
-372 SNFRVGYFS
+372 TNFKAGYFS

-404 KTEKQIRTYLG
+404 QTEKQIRTYLG

-466 HALTIALQAFKG
+466 HALTIALQTFRG

-499 VDNGGVDLFNG
+499 VDNGRVDIFNG

-519 LDIKSTGIKETKK
+519 LDIKSSDIKETKK
-532 KSKTSKEDRDDNTKL
+532 KVKSSKDNKEDNSKL
-547 LKSLSIDISKL
+547 IKSLNIEISKL
-558 EKRLLRLNAKLE
+558 EKRLLRLNTKLD
-570 EANLKLADPNLY
+570 EANLKLADPDLY
-582 KDDSAD
+582 KDDSSD

-602 EVELADQQWMDKV
+602 EVELADQEWMDKV
-615 TTIRIFIL
+615 THL
-623 KRMARPE
+623 E
-630 RFELPTP
+630 
-637 WFVAKYSIQ
+637 S
-646 LSYGRFF
+646 LS

>member
-39 GKTSLFKVI
+39 GKTSLFKII

-54 DQSTVSFPNDLRIS
+54 DQSTVSFPSDLRIS
-68 YLAQEVPASD
+68 YLAQEVKGTD
-78 EIALQY
+78 EIALDY
-84 VLSGDYRL
+84 VLSGDSNL
-92 IEIQHEIELA
+92 IDIQKKIEKAEIDENYEILG
-102 EKEEKFELL
+102 
-111 AELYETYSALDGYS
+111 ELYEVYSSLDGYS
-125 AKSKAEQLMAGLGF
+125 AKSKAEQLMVGLGF
-139 KSEDFSK
+139 KSDDFDK
-146 SLKDFSG
+146 PLKDFSG

-191 WIKSFP
+191 WIKSFK
-197 GALILISHDR
+197 GAMILISHDR
-207 DFLDDCVSSI
+207 DFLDDCVSYV
-217 AHLYRQSIELYSGN
+217 AHLYQQSIELYSGN
-231 FTQFE
+231 YSQFE
-236 ILRAAKLAEI
+236 ILRAAKMAEI

-301 TISETEK
+301 TISETDK
-308 ISNPLISLSES
+308 ISNPLVTL
-319 NLGYDNPILSKINLT
+319 NRAGLGYSEPILSNVGFT
-334 IAPGDRIGLL
+334 ICPGDRIGLL

-354 IKSIVGSI
+354 IKSIVGTLPI
-362 PVLDGDREIG
+362 LDGDRETGTNIK
-372 SNFRVGYFS
+372 VGYFS

-387 LDLSISAFT
+387 LDLSISAFV

-415 GFNFKGDKVKD
+415 GFAFKGDKVKD
-426 PIHLFSG
+426 PIRLFSG

-466 HALTIALQAFKG
+466 HALTVAIQTFKG

-488 LLNSSVDHFYL
+488 LLNSSVDTFYL
-499 VDNGGVDLFNG
+499 IDNGALEIFDG
-510 DLNDYKNYI
+510 DLDDYKNYI
-519 LDIKSTGIKETKK
+519 LDIKSSDNKQSKK
-532 KSKTSKEDRDDNTKL
+532 KKPAKDGPKEDNSEKIKTLNSSISKLDKRLFRLNTKL
-547 LKSLSIDISKL
+547 T
-558 EKRLLRLNAKLE
+558 
-570 EANLKLADPNLY
+570 EANNKLADPELY
-582 KDDSAD
+582 SDDSSED
-588 NLQDLIRN
+588 LQDLIRN
-596 QLELSN
+596 QLELTN
-602 EVELADQQWMDKV
+602 EVEAAEKEWMDKAAELD
-615 TTIRIFIL
+615 IL
-623 KRMARPE
+623 K
-630 RFELPTP
+630 
-637 WFVAKYSIQ
+637 
-646 LSYGRFF
+646 

>member
-31 GLVGANGT
+31 GLIGANGT

-54 DQSTVSFPNDLRIS
+54 DQSSVSYPNDLRIS

-92 IEIQHEIELA
+92 LEIQHEIELA
-102 EKEEKFELL
+102 EKEEKFEIL

-125 AKSKAEQLMAGLGF
+125 AKSKAEQLMVGLGF
-139 KSEDFSK
+139 KSEDFNK
-146 SLKDFSG
+146 PLKDFSG

-207 DFLDDCVSSI
+207 DFLDDCVSFI
-217 AHLYRQSIELYSGN
+217 AHLYHQSIELYSGN

-246 QSNFI
+246 QSNYV

-308 ISNPLISLSES
+308 ISNPLISLSDS
-319 NLGYDNPILSKINLT
+319 SLGYNTSILSMVNLS

-362 PVLDGDREIG
+362 SLIDGQREAG
-372 SNFRVGYFS
+372 TNFKVGYFS

-404 KTEKQIRTYLG
+404 QTEKQIRTYLG

-466 HALTIALQAFKG
+466 HALTIALQTFRG

-499 VDNGGVDLFNG
+499 VDNGRVDIFNG

-519 LDIKSTGIKETKK
+519 LDIKSSDIKETKK
-532 KSKTSKEDRDDNTKL
+532 KVKSSKDNREDNSKL
-547 LKSLSIDISKL
+547 IKSLNIEISKL
-558 EKRLLRLNAKLE
+558 EKRLLRLNTKLD
-570 EANLKLADPNLY
+570 EANLKLADPDLY
-582 KDDSAD
+582 KDDSSD

-602 EVELADQQWMDKV
+602 EVELADQEWMDKV
-615 TTIRIFIL
+615 THL
-623 KRMARPE
+623 E
-630 RFELPTP
+630 
-637 WFVAKYSIQ
+637 S
-646 LSYGRFF
+646 LS

>member
-39 GKTSLFKVI
+39 GKTSLFKII

-54 DQSTVSFPNDLRIS
+54 DQSTVSFPSDLRIS
-68 YLAQEVPASD
+68 YLAQEVKGTD
-78 EIALQY
+78 EIALDY
-84 VLSGDYRL
+84 VLSGDSNL
-92 IEIQHEIELA
+92 IDIQKKIEKAEIDENYEILG
-102 EKEEKFELL
+102 
-111 AELYETYSALDGYS
+111 ELYEVYSSLDGYS
-125 AKSKAEQLMAGLGF
+125 AKSKAEQLMVGLGF
-139 KSEDFSK
+139 KSDDFDK
-146 SLKDFSG
+146 PLKDFSG

-191 WIKSFP
+191 WIKSFK
-197 GALILISHDR
+197 GAMILISHDR
-207 DFLDDCVSSI
+207 DFLDDCVSYV
-217 AHLYRQSIELYSGN
+217 AHLYQQSIELYSGN
-231 FTQFE
+231 YSQFE
-236 ILRAAKLAEI
+236 ILRAAKMAEI

-301 TISETEK
+301 TISETDK
-308 ISNPLISLSES
+308 ISNPLVTL
-319 NLGYDNPILSKINLT
+319 NRAGLGYSEPILSNVGFT
-334 IAPGDRIGLL
+334 ICPGDRIGLL

-354 IKSIVGSI
+354 IKSIVGTLPI
-362 PVLDGDREIG
+362 LDGDRETGTNIK
-372 SNFRVGYFS
+372 VGYFS

-387 LDLSISAFT
+387 LDLSISAFV

-415 GFNFKGDKVKD
+415 GFAFKGDKVKD
-426 PIHLFSG
+426 PIRLFSG

-466 HALTIALQAFKG
+466 HALTVAIQTFKG

-488 LLNSSVDHFYL
+488 LLNSSVDTFYL
-499 VDNGGVDLFNG
+499 IDNGALEIFDG
-510 DLNDYKNYI
+510 DLDDYKNYI
-519 LDIKSTGIKETKK
+519 LDIKSSDNKQSKKK
-532 KSKTSKEDRDDNTKL
+532 KSVKDGLKEDNSEKIKTLNSSISKLDKRLFRLNTKL
-547 LKSLSIDISKL
+547 T
-558 EKRLLRLNAKLE
+558 EVN
-570 EANLKLADPNLY
+570 NKLADPELY
-582 KDDSAD
+582 SDDSSED
-588 NLQDLIRN
+588 LQDLIRN
-596 QLELSN
+596 QLELTN
-602 EVELADQQWMDKV
+602 EVEAAEKEWMDKAAELD
-615 TTIRIFIL
+615 IL
-623 KRMARPE
+623 K
-630 RFELPTP
+630 
-637 WFVAKYSIQ
+637 
-646 LSYGRFF
+646 

>member
-31 GLVGANGT
+31 GLIGANGT

-54 DQSTVSFPNDLRIS
+54 DQSSVSYPNDLRIS

-84 VLSGDYRL
+84 VLSGDHML
-92 IEIQHEIELA
+92 LEIQREIELA
-102 EKEEKFELL
+102 EKEEKFEIL
-111 AELYETYSALDGYS
+111 AELYETYTALDGYS
-125 AKSKAEQLMAGLGF
+125 AQSKAEQLMVGLGF
-139 KSEDFSK
+139 KSEDFNK
-146 SLKDFSG
+146 PLKDFSG

-207 DFLDDCVSSI
+207 DFLDDCVSFI
-217 AHLYRQSIELYSGN
+217 AHLYHQSIELYSGN

-246 QSNFI
+246 QSNYV

-287 ELIAPAHIDSPFNF
+287 ELVAPAHIDSPFNF

-308 ISNPLISLSES
+308 ISNPLISLSDS
-319 NLGYDNPILSKINLT
+319 SLGYDIPILSMVNLS

-362 PVLDGDREIG
+362 SLIDGQREVG
-372 SNFRVGYFS
+372 TNFKVGYFS

-466 HALTIALQAFKG
+466 HALTIALQTFRG

-499 VDNGGVDLFNG
+499 VDNGRVDIFNG

-519 LDIKSTGIKETKK
+519 LDIKSSDIKETKK
-532 KSKTSKEDRDDNTKL
+532 KAKSSKDNKEDNNKL
-547 LKSLSIDISKL
+547 IKSLNIEISKL
-558 EKRLLRLNAKLE
+558 EKRLLRLNTKLE
-570 EANLKLADPNLY
+570 EANLKLADPDLY
-582 KDDSAD
+582 KDHSSD

-602 EVELADQQWMDKV
+602 EVKLADQEWMDKV
-615 TTIRIFIL
+615 THL
-623 KRMARPE
+623 E
-630 RFELPTP
+630 
-637 WFVAKYSIQ
+637 S
-646 LSYGRFF
+646 LS

>member
-39 GKTSLFKVI
+39 GKTSLFKII

-54 DQSTVSFPNDLRIS
+54 DQSTVSFPSDLRIS
-68 YLAQEVPASD
+68 YLAQEVKGTD
-78 EIALQY
+78 EIALDY
-84 VLSGDYRL
+84 VLSGDSNL
-92 IEIQHEIELA
+92 IDIQKKIEKAETDENYEILG
-102 EKEEKFELL
+102 
-111 AELYETYSALDGYS
+111 ELYEVYSSLDGYS
-125 AKSKAEQLMAGLGF
+125 AKSKAEQLMVGLGF
-139 KSEDFSK
+139 KSDDFDK
-146 SLKDFSG
+146 PLKDFSG

-191 WIKSFP
+191 WIKSFK
-197 GALILISHDR
+197 GAMILISHDR
-207 DFLDDCVSSI
+207 DFLDDCVSYV
-217 AHLYRQSIELYSGN
+217 AHLYQQSIELYSGN
-231 FTQFE
+231 YSQFE
-236 ILRAAKLAEI
+236 ILRAAKMAEI

-301 TISETEK
+301 TISETDK
-308 ISNPLISLSES
+308 ISNPLVAL
-319 NLGYDNPILSKINLT
+319 NRAGLGYSEPILSNVGFT
-334 IAPGDRIGLL
+334 ICPGDRIGLL

-354 IKSIVGSI
+354 IKSIVGTLPI
-362 PVLDGDREIG
+362 LDGDRETGANIK
-372 SNFRVGYFS
+372 VGYFS

-387 LDLSISAFT
+387 LDLSISAFV

-415 GFNFKGDKVKD
+415 GFAFKGDKVKD
-426 PIHLFSG
+426 PIRLFSG

-466 HALTIALQAFKG
+466 HALTVAIQTFKG

-488 LLNSSVDHFYL
+488 LLNSSVDTFYL
-499 VDNGGVDLFNG
+499 IDNGALEIFDG
-510 DLNDYKNYI
+510 DLDDYKNYI
-519 LDIKSTGIKETKK
+519 LDIKSSDNKQSKKK
-532 KSKTSKEDRDDNTKL
+532 KSTNDGLKEDNSEKIKTLNSSISKLDKRLFRLNTKL
-547 LKSLSIDISKL
+547 T
-558 EKRLLRLNAKLE
+558 
-570 EANLKLADPNLY
+570 EANNKLADPELY
-582 KDDSAD
+582 SDDSSED
-588 NLQDLIRN
+588 LQDLIRN
-596 QLELSN
+596 QLELTN
-602 EVELADQQWMDKV
+602 EVEAAEKEWMDKAAELD
-615 TTIRIFIL
+615 IL
-623 KRMARPE
+623 K
-630 RFELPTP
+630 
-637 WFVAKYSIQ
+637 
-646 LSYGRFF
+646 